1 MQGVVPVL
9 VRVGAR
15 AVATS
20 LFSADLMSLPFPYTL
35 TLVLIVKVQSF
46 RFVLPH
52 PQTLICS
59 AKLCMPRKCI
69 LDRIHSM
76 PMGASSAVCLYE
88 VDYAGSKVVMY
99 SLSAWI

>member
-35 TLVLIVKVQSF
+35 TLVLIVKVHLGICRALLSKSE
-46 RFVLPH
+46 FV
-52 PQTLICS
+52 
-59 AKLCMPRKCI
+59 
-69 LDRIHSM
+69 
-76 PMGASSAVCLYE
+76 GE
-88 VDYAGSKVVMY
+88 VEQ
-99 SLSAWI
+99 I